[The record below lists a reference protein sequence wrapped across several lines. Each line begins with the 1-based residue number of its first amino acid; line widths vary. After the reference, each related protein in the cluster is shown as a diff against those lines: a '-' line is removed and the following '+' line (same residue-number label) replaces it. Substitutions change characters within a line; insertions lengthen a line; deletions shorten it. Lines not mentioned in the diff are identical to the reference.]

1 MHKFSY
7 FELPGVK
14 NHLIRGSLHISG
26 SGRQAPWFIFC
37 HGFTGQR
44 MGPGYLFVKLSR
56 ALADA
61 GFCSLRFDFFG
72 SGESDGKFSDMN
84 VSTMENDLVTVI
96 SWIKKNQNPSG
107 IFLLGHSFGGM
118 IAALCSKDAN
128 GVVLLSPVGNPQKLV
143 SSQKK
148 IIESGPNSEGYY
160 EHGPHE
166 MDSSFACF
174 LLEINPVE
182 TLSKNLKGALLL
194 IQGDS
199 DESISVEESAIYI
212 TEARKFGIDC
222 EYHVLNGADHNFFR
236 VSDVKLL
243 CRTVIKWAKE
253 HTL

>member
-7 FELPGVK
+7 FELPGKK

-72 SGESDGKFSDMN
+72 SGESDGNFFDMN

-166 MDSSFACF
+166 MDSSFASF

-182 TLSKNLKGALLL
+182 TLCKNLKGALLL

>member
-7 FELPGVK
+7 FELLGDE
-14 NHLIRGSLHISG
+14 NQFIRGSLHISD
-26 SGRQAPWFIFC
+26 SESQAPWFIFC

-61 GFCSLRFDFFG
+61 GFCSLRFDFRG

-84 VSTMENDLVTVI
+84 VSTMKHDLLTVI
-96 SWIKKNQNPSG
+96 SWLKKSHKPSA

-118 IAALCSKDAN
+118 IASLCSKDAS
-128 GVVLLSPVGNPQKLV
+128 GVVLLSPVGDPQKLI

-166 MDSSFACF
+166 MDSSFASF

-182 TLSKNLKGALLL
+182 SLCKNLKGALLL

-199 DESISVEESAIYI
+199 DKSISIEESATYV
-212 TEARKFGIDC
+212 TEARKCGIDSD
-222 EYHVLNGADHNFFR
+222 YHVFNGADHNYSR
-236 VSDVKLL
+236 VSDIKQLCSIVVKW
-243 CRTVIKWAKE
+243 TKE